1 MSHRS
6 RALWLPA
13 YAFAVVM
20 LGTTLPTPL
29 YPRYEREFGFSP
41 LLITVIYGVYAAGVI
56 AALLLLGGVSD
67 QACRRPALFASI
79 ILSAASAI
87 AFLLAG
93 GLWALLAG
101 RILSGFSAGLCTGS
115 ATAALVD
122 LAPDRRS
129 QASALATAVNLGGL
143 GCGVLLAG
151 LLATVAPAP
160 LRLPFWVDLGLLIFA
175 FAAVLRMVEPVRR
188 AGRPSSPARGLP
200 ARGLPAR
207 GLPARGLPARGLP
220 ARGLA
225 ARGLP
230 ARGFAVQRLH
240 VPAQVQPTFIRAAAA
255 GFAAFALFGLFS
267 AVAPTFLASVLH
279 QTSPALAGGVVF
291 VLFAS
296 SAAGQL
302 AVPRIPGPAALP
314 AGCAGI
320 IAGALLTGAA
330 LAASSLGLLIAG
342 AIVAGTGQGIAVGAG
357 LAALNTKTPAEH
369 RGEVDS
375 SYFVAA
381 YAGVSIPIIG
391 VGLLSQVISLRSAA
405 YALIAF
411 VTVVTAV
418 SAASLVRDDFR

>member
-1 MSHRS
+1 VSHRS

-67 QACRRPALFASI
+67 QAGRRPALFASI
-79 ILSAASAI
+79 ILSAASAV

-143 GCGVLLAG
+143 GCGTLLAG
-151 LLATVAPAP
+151 LLATVGPAP
-160 LRLPFWVDLGLLIFA
+160 LRLPFWVDLGLLVVA

-188 AGRPSSPARGLP
+188 AGRPWLAAPGSPARGS
-200 ARGLPAR
+200 
-207 GLPARGLPARGLP
+207 
-220 ARGLA
+220 
-225 ARGLP
+225 P

-240 VPAQVQPTFIRAAAA
+240 VPAQVRPTFIRAASA

-279 QTSPALAGGVVF
+279 QASPALAGGVVF

-320 IAGALLTGAA
+320 IAGALLTGVA

-342 AIVAGTGQGIAVGAG
+342 AIVAGTGQGIAVGSG

-418 SAASLVRDDFR
+418 CAASLVRDGFR

>member
-1 MSHRS
+1 MWLLTRRGKPRWVSHRS

-67 QACRRPALFASI
+67 QAGRRPALFASI

-93 GLWALLAG
+93 GLWALLVG

-143 GCGVLLAG
+143 GCGTLLAG
-151 LLATVAPAP
+151 LLATVGPAP
-160 LRLPFWVDLGLLIFA
+160 LRLPFWVDLGLLIGA

-188 AGRPSSPARGLP
+188 AGRPWLP
-200 ARGLPAR
+200 AQQ
-207 GLPARGLPARGLP
+207 
-220 ARGLA
+220 
-225 ARGLP
+225 
-230 ARGFAVQRLH
+230 FAVQRLH

-296 SAAGQL
+296 SAVGQL

-314 AGCAGI
+314 GLRRDHRGRAADRCGARRQLAGPADRRRYRGRHRSGDCGRCRAGGAEHQD
-320 IAGALLTGAA
+320 AGRTPRRGGLQLFRRGVRRGVDPHHRGRAAQPGHQSALGCVRADRLRHGDHGRERGEPGPQRFPLTGATD
-330 LAASSLGLLIAG
+330 S
-342 AIVAGTGQGIAVGAG
+342 VPVP
-357 LAALNTKTPAEH
+357 PA
-369 RGEVDS
+369 R
-375 SYFVAA
+375 
-381 YAGVSIPIIG
+381 
-391 VGLLSQVISLRSAA
+391 
-405 YALIAF
+405 
-411 VTVVTAV
+411 
-418 SAASLVRDDFR
+418 

>member
-1 MSHRS
+1 VAKAALLQVSAWSARRAGKLRWVSHRS

-67 QACRRPALFASI
+67 QVGRRPALFASI
-79 ILSAASAI
+79 ILSAASAV

-93 GLWALLAG
+93 GVWALLAG

-122 LAPDRRS
+122 LKPDRRS

-143 GCGVLLAG
+143 GCGTLLAG
-151 LLATVAPAP
+151 VLATVGPAP
-160 LRLPFWVDLGLLIFA
+160 LRLPFWVDLGLLLVA

-188 AGRPSSPARGLP
+188 AGRQS
-200 ARGLPAR
+200 
-207 GLPARGLPARGLP
+207 LPARGLP

-225 ARGLP
+225 ARGL
-230 ARGFAVQRLH
+230 AVQRLH
-240 VPAQVQPTFIRAAAA
+240 VPAPVRPTFIRAAAA

-267 AVAPTFLASVLH
+267 AVAPTFLATVLH

-291 VLFAS
+291 ILFAA

-302 AVPRIPGPAALP
+302 AVPRIPAPAGLP

-342 AIVAGTGQGIAVGAG
+342 AIVAGTGQGIAVGSG
-357 LAALNTKTPAEH
+357 LAALNTKTPTEH

-418 SAASLVRDDFR
+418 SAASLVRNGFR

>member
-1 MSHRS
+1 VWPLTRRGKPRWVSHRS

-56 AALLLLGGVSD
+56 AALLLLGGLSD
-67 QACRRPALFASI
+67 QAGRRPALFASI
-79 ILSAASAI
+79 ILSAASAV

-93 GLWALLAG
+93 GLWAMLAG

-122 LAPDRRS
+122 LAPGRRS
-129 QASALATAVNLGGL
+129 HASALATAVNLGGL
-143 GCGVLLAG
+143 GFGTLLAG
-151 LLATVAPAP
+151 ILATVGPAP
-160 LRLPFWVDLGLLIFA
+160 LRLPFWVDLGLLVLA

-188 AGRPSSPARGLP
+188 TGQIR
-200 ARGLPAR
+200 
-207 GLPARGLPARGLP
+207 
-220 ARGLA
+220 
-225 ARGLP
+225 
-230 ARGFAVQRLH
+230 FAIQRLH
-240 VPAQVQPTFIRAAAA
+240 VPAPVQPTFVRAAAA

-279 QTSPALAGGVVF
+279 QPSPALAGGVVF
-291 VLFAS
+291 ILFAA

-302 AVPRIPGPAALP
+302 AVPRIPSRVGLP

-320 IAGALLTGAA
+320 IAGALLTGVA

-357 LAALNTKTPAEH
+357 LAALNTRTPAEH

-411 VTVVTAV
+411 VTVITAV
-418 SAASLVRDDFR
+418 SAASLVRHGFRRDPRRIP

>member
-1 MSHRS
+1 VSHRS

-67 QACRRPALFASI
+67 QAGRRPALFASI

-143 GCGVLLAG
+143 GCGTLLAG
-151 LLATVAPAP
+151 ILATVGPAP
-160 LRLPFWVDLGLLIFA
+160 LRLPFGVDLGLLIVA

-188 AGRPSSPARGLP
+188 AGRQLLPTQGLT
-200 ARGLPAR
+200 
-207 GLPARGLPARGLP
+207 
-220 ARGLA
+220 
-225 ARGLP
+225 
-230 ARGFAVQRLH
+230 VQRLH
-240 VPAQVQPTFIRAAAA
+240 VPAPVQPTFIRAAAA
-255 GFAAFALFGLFS
+255 GFAAFAWFGLFS

-291 VLFAS
+291 VLFAF

-302 AVPRIPGPAALP
+302 AVPRIPAPAALP
-314 AGCAGI
+314 GGCAGI

-418 SAASLVRDDFR
+418 SAASLVRNRIR

>member
-1 MSHRS
+1 MWLLTRRGKPRWVSHRS

-67 QACRRPALFASI
+67 QASRRPALFASI

-93 GLWALLAG
+93 GLWALLVG

-143 GCGVLLAG
+143 GCGTLLAG
-151 LLATVAPAP
+151 LLATVGPAP
-160 LRLPFWVDLGLLIFA
+160 LRLPFWVDLGLLIGA

-188 AGRPSSPARGLP
+188 AGRPWLP
-200 ARGLPAR
+200 AQQ
-207 GLPARGLPARGLP
+207 
-220 ARGLA
+220 
-225 ARGLP
+225 
-230 ARGFAVQRLH
+230 FAVQRLH

-296 SAAGQL
+296 SAVGQL

-411 VTVVTAV
+411 VTVITAV
-418 SAASLVRDDFR
+418 SAASLVRNGFR

>member
-1 MSHRS
+1 VWLLTLRGKPRWVSHRS

-67 QACRRPALFASI
+67 QAGRRPALFASI
-79 ILSAASAI
+79 VLSAASAV

-93 GLWALLAG
+93 GVWALLAG

-143 GCGVLLAG
+143 GCGTLLAG
-151 LLATVAPAP
+151 LLATVGPAP
-160 LRLPFWVDLGLLIFA
+160 LRLPFWVDLGLLIVA

-188 AGRPSSPARGLP
+188 AGQLQ
-200 ARGLPAR
+200 
-207 GLPARGLPARGLP
+207 
-220 ARGLA
+220 
-225 ARGLP
+225 
-230 ARGFAVQRLH
+230 FAVQRLH

-291 VLFAS
+291 VLFAF

-418 SAASLVRDDFR
+418 SAASLVRNGFR

>member
-1 MSHRS
+1 VWLLTRRGKPRWVSHRS

-67 QACRRPALFASI
+67 QAGRRPAMFASI
-79 ILSAASAI
+79 ILSAASAV

-129 QASALATAVNLGGL
+129 RASALATAVNLGGL

-151 LLATVAPAP
+151 ILATVGPAP
-160 LRLPFWVDLGLLIFA
+160 LRLPFWVDLGLLIIA
-175 FAAVLRMVEPVRR
+175 FAAVLHMVEPVRR
-188 AGRPSSPARGLP
+188 AGRPGSPAQLSPARLSP
-200 ARGLPAR
+200 ARLSPAR
-207 GLPARGLPARGLP
+207 FS
-220 ARGLA
+220 
-225 ARGLP
+225 P

-291 VLFAS
+291 ILFAS

-302 AVPRIPGPAALP
+302 AVPRIPGPTGLP
-314 AGCAGI
+314 VGCAGI
-320 IAGALLTGAA
+320 MAGALLTGAA
-330 LAASSLGLLIAG
+330 LAASSLGLLIGG

-357 LAALNTKTPAEH
+357 LAALNTCTPAEH

-391 VGLLSQVISLRSAA
+391 VGLLSQVISLRAAA

-411 VTVVTAV
+411 VAVITAV
-418 SAASLVRDDFR
+418 SAASLARNGFR